1 MSEPRRVGINE
12 WRYCPLRD
20 EGSPEYRLL
29 LATIRDEI
37 GKAMK
42 ESSNGGRALLY
53 SRLNLILMGAAV
65 IAAIVKWH

>member
-1 MSEPRRVGINE
+1 
-12 WRYCPLRD
+12 LRD